1 MDGRIYTGSSWSAG
15 SFGGI
20 VTHPEA
26 VDLAVEYSGCYEKY
40 ASTTGLVKRAL
51 AVDPELTSGREV
63 FAAFDRPEVHR
74 VIDEWI
80 DEIVTGLV
88 TLIHI
93 FNPSRIVL
101 GGGIM
106 IQPYILEQVRERLLP
121 RLSPGFRKVNL
132 ARAGL
137 GNQAGLLGAAHL
149 AEELL

>member
-1 MDGRIYTGSSWSAG
+1 MVIDPALTDGRKI
-15 SFGGI
+15 
-20 VTHPEA
+20 
-26 VDLAVEYSGCYEKY
+26 
-40 ASTTGLVKRAL
+40 
-51 AVDPELTSGREV
+51 
-63 FAAFDRPEVHR
+63 FAAIDQPGVQAA
-74 VIDEWI
+74 VDEWI
-80 DEIVTGLV
+80 DEIVNGLQ